1 MLMATSAL
9 HTQKQL
15 CVSLQITNGEG
26 MKKMESSYTVG
37 GNINWS
43 NYYGKS
49 IEAPHK
55 TKYRTTIWSSC
66 PILGHISRHNCD
78 SKRYMHSYVHS
89 SNTWK
94 QPKCS
99 HTHKWIK
106 KIWYIYTMENNS
118 DIKKNKIIP
127 FVATWMQLE
136 IIMVSEASQKEKDKY
151 HMISYM

>member
-1 MLMATSAL
+1 MPYSDKVMLMATSAL

-55 TKYRTTIWSSC
+55 TKYRTTI
-66 PILGHISRHNCD
+66 
-78 SKRYMHSYVHS
+78 
-89 SNTWK
+89 
-94 QPKCS
+94 
-99 HTHKWIK
+99 
-106 KIWYIYTMENNS
+106 
-118 DIKKNKIIP
+118 
-127 FVATWMQLE
+127 
-136 IIMVSEASQKEKDKY
+136 
-151 HMISYM
+151 